1 MMAEKIRISNREQ
14 RKASAGDV
22 NKSAFHV
29 ALRPGP
35 PGCERQGMSR

>member
-22 NKSAFHV
+22 NKSAFHA
-29 ALRPGP
+29 ALRPG
-35 PGCERQGMSR
+35 PGCERQGMSK